1 MVLATNHQGSPSCK
15 SKFQMQQLPTPPP
28 APGGL
33 PCALQIGHPP
43 LRYLTEVESDPVCP
57 SVSGFSHL
65 AGLRGSTVMYHES
78 EVPFF
83 SRLDNIPLCR

>member
-1 MVLATNHQGSPSCK
+1 MVFATNHQDSSSCK

-33 PCALQIGHPP
+33 PCALRIGHPP
-43 LRYLTEVESDPVCP
+43 PPARYLTEVESDPVCP

-65 AGLRGSTVMYHES
+65 ARLRGLM
-78 EVPFF
+78 
-83 SRLDNIPLCR
+83 